1 MLKVNSVQEAFEKEG
16 LDANKITVTGVPERH
31 VNAVIALAKL
41 FVVNDHLQPNFN
53 PDYTNYSQDKYEPWF
68 RMGSSSGVGF
78 SYDDYG
84 YWRTASYSGSRLAYE
99 NTDIMEE
106 VAEHP
111 EFLELYKAF
120 MVYNREVKED

>member
-41 FVVNDHLQPNFN
+41 FVVNDHLHPNFN

-78 SYDDYG
+78 SSHDYG
-84 YWRTASYSGSRLAYE
+84 RWSAISGSGSRLAYE
-99 NTDIMEE
+99 NIDIMEE
-106 VAEHP
+106 VVENT